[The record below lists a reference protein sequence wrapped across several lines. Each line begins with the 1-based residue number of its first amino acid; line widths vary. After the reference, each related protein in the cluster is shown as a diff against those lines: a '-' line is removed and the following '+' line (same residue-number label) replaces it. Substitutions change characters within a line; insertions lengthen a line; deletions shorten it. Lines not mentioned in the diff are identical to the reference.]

1 MNSTVGLRAANRT
14 RRKWQQVV
22 SVLAGMVCTLVV
34 LEGGLR
40 VLGVLGMVHMPRG
53 AGVAD
58 ASWTLLCV
66 GDSYTYGAG
75 APPAAS
81 YPAQLE
87 KLLRARST
95 GDVTVINAGLPAANT
110 AQLLQ
115 NLPGLLARHKPR
127 AVLVL
132 AGGAN
137 GWNFWGY
144 RAGHERS
151 PRAHVWY
158 RIRVFKL
165 AKLLLRAANDQRRIS
180 RRAHL
185 EQVRYEAE
193 YQRFV
198 RAHAANSNDAQ
209 PYYEMGAFYL
219 REKDCEEA
227 ARWFREGIAR
237 NPANQS
243 NYFGLGNALEL
254 LGRAEEALA
263 WWKRGCRGERGDALL
278 LELIGR
284 QHVAHG
290 RHAEA
295 LAALEEAAIRDPA
308 YAETR
313 VTLSVLSRVATG
325 LGARISAVLS
335 KLPPGEAQRRE
346 LPDLI
351 MPAEMERAARPA
363 RAALLDWV
371 ARDLEAM
378 RAVCAEH
385 GAALVVLNYPLRH
398 FHTQTDGPVE
408 IENFYNAVNELLAAF
423 AERHGL
429 GFVDNRSVFER
440 LYGRKLRFFYLEG
453 GDEHP
458 NAAGYG
464 LMASNVYA
472 ALSSCGLTP

>member
-1 MNSTVGLRAANRT
+1 MIKRIWRS
-14 RRKWQQVV
+14 VV
-22 SVLAGMVCTLVV
+22 AVLAGTGCTLVV
-34 LEGGLR
+34 LEGSLR
-40 VLGVLGMVHMPRG
+40 VLGALGTARMPQG
-53 AGVAD
+53 AGGAD
-58 ASWTLLCV
+58 APYSLLCL

-87 KLLRARST
+87 KLLRGRST
-95 GDVTVINAGLPAANT
+95 GEVTVINAGLPAANT
-110 AQLLQ
+110 AQLLR

-137 GWNFWGY
+137 GWNYWGY
-144 RAGHERS
+144 HAGQKRS
-151 PRAHVWY
+151 VWTDVLY
-158 RIRVFKL
+158 RLRVFKL
-165 AKLLLRAANDQRRIS
+165 AKVLVRAAGEQRRTS

-185 EQVRYEAE
+185 EQARYEAA
-193 YQRFV
+193 YKRLV
-198 RAHAANSNDAQ
+198 RAQAANTNDAQ

-227 ARWFREGIAR
+227 ARWFREGIGR
-237 NPANQS
+237 DPANPS

-263 WWKRGCRGERGDALL
+263 WWERGCRGVRGDALL
-278 LELIGR
+278 LERIGR
-284 QHVAHG
+284 QHVTHG

-295 LAALEEAAIRDPA
+295 LAALQAASERDPA
-308 YAETR
+308 HAETR
-313 VTLSVLSRVATG
+313 VTLNVLSRVATG
-325 LGARISAVLS
+325 RAARISAVLS
-335 KLPPGEAQRRE
+335 TLPPGEAERRA

-351 MPAEMERAARPA
+351 MPADMQHAAPPG
-363 RAALLDWV
+363 RAALLEWV

-378 RAVCAEH
+378 RAMCVEH

-398 FHTQTDGPVE
+398 FHMQTDGPVE
-408 IENFYNAVNELLAAF
+408 LENFYNAVNELLAAF
-423 AERHGL
+423 AARHGL
-429 GFVDNRSVFER
+429 AFVDNRSVFER

-458 NAAGYG
+458 NEAGYG

-472 ALSSCGLTP
+472 ALSRRGVPP